1 LINAGKREGEREGT
15 VASETCKRVAMD
27 DAETQKFDPAAL
39 RAIIQRTLDGA
50 ELLRLTAIS
59 R

>member
-1 LINAGKREGEREGT
+1 
-15 VASETCKRVAMD
+15 MD